1 MTDETAAMRAWLD
14 AHGLAEAELLHH
26 LANHGPDGSELL
38 TDAERRLL
46 SALLETR
53 RTLVPGYRPP
63 PTDRPTTQDRPD
75 PAAPLGL
82 FDPDATRPPQRAAVE
97 PAGRHT
103 RPPVRPAARR
113 HALPPPAQR
122 PRQRDRVEE
131 RER

>member
-26 LANHGPDGSELL
+26 LANHGPDGSDRL
-38 TDAERRLL
+38 TDAERQLL

-53 RTLVPGYRPP
+53 RTVVPGYRPP
-63 PTDRPTTQDRPD
+63 PTDRPTTQDRPGS
-75 PAAPLGL
+75 AAPPGL
-82 FDPDATRPPQRAAVE
+82 FDPGPTRPPQRVAVE
-97 PAGRHT
+97 PASRLA

-113 HALPPPAQR
+113 HAPLPPARR
-122 PRQRDRVEE
+122 PGQRDREEE